1 MSILLQVNK
10 LTKKY
15 GNTVAAN
22 EVTFSVKTGEVVG
35 LIGLNGTG
43 KTTCIK
49 SILGLLEID
58 AGEIVLDGV
67 SSENRKKLASKVAY
81 ISDEPVYFE
90 DLTVSEH
97 ITFSGMLHAVEKEE
111 LLMRKE
117 RTIKMLRLEEH
128 VAKLPGGLSKGLK
141 QKLVIACSVVRDF
154 DILIAAEPFS
164 GLYPD
169 SIKQFKNILLDFK
182 NRGKSIL
189 LSTHLLDLAETICD
203 RYVVINKGEILY
215 TGTKKEMITNAH
227 LFDNNSSLEDAFL

>member
-1 MSILLQVNK
+1 MSILLQVNE

-35 LIGLNGTG
+35 LIGLNGAG

-97 ITFSGMLHAVEKEE
+97 ISFSGMLHSVEKEE
-111 LLMRKE
+111 LLIRKE
-117 RTIKMLRLEEH
+117 RAIKMLKLDEH
-128 VAKLPGGLSKGLK
+128 VDKLPDGLSKGLK
-141 QKLVIACSVVRDF
+141 QKLIIACSVVRDF
-154 DILIAAEPFS
+154 DILIADEPFS
-164 GLYPD
+164 GLDPD
-169 SIKQFKNILLDFK
+169 SIKHFKNILLDLK
-182 NRGKSIL
+182 DRGKSIL

-203 RYVVINKGEILY
+203 RYVVINKGEILH
-215 TGTKKEMITNAH
+215 TGTKNEMPY
-227 LFDNNSSLEDAFL
+227 